1 MSFVGMC
8 SRVGRMQP
16 VISTR
21 QCYLGSN
28 GFVKLQS
35 QAPWFQWFCFAFL
48 DFARMA
54 SDRFELP

>member
-1 MSFVGMC
+1 
-8 SRVGRMQP
+8 MQP

-54 SDRFELP
+54 SDCFELP